1 MLKFDWDETKRQ
13 LNLKDHNVDFEEAKL
28 VFEDVNALEA
38 LDQRFVYGEER
49 WQLTGWAKDRMLTV
63 VYIERNGVNR
73 IISAR
78 LATRQ
83 EINAYAEQ
91 HDRWT

>member
-1 MLKFDWDETKRQ
+1 MLRFEWDETKRR
-13 LNLKDHNVDFEEAKL
+13 LNFKNHNVDFEEAKL
-28 VFEDVNALEA
+28 VFEDANAFEA
-38 LDQRFVYGEER
+38 MDQRFDYGEER
-49 WQLTGWAKDRMLTV
+49 WLATGLAHGRMLTV
-63 VYIERNGVNR
+63 VYVERIGVNR

-83 EINAYAEQ
+83 EMDAYAKQ